1 MKNDRFAA
9 WKARLNYMKTDFPF
23 GPIQRKTNE
32 EGRLHADGE
41 PAFISPTRITYY
53 QNGRKHGIDAD
64 IFGTIHYYFDNIRIP
79 PNYYTKPES
88 LTVEEVLGHPNAEV
102 RYVGMKALGMEKVL
116 AHKKTKVVHRDE
128 EKGMVLFRINGVFD
142 EPVSYLKVVNST
154 AEPDGTFKNY
164 YLCVPPTMKT
174 CREAV
179 AWTFN
184 MKDSEYN
191 PVHET

>member
-1 MKNDRFAA
+1 MKRTYVLVDGEFVE
-9 WKARLNYMKTDFPF
+9 
-23 GPIQRKTNE
+23 RKTNE

-41 PAFISPTRITYY
+41 PAYISPTRVSYY
-53 QNGRKHGIDAD
+53 QNGRRHGLDAD

-79 PNYYTKPES
+79 PHYYTKPES
-88 LTVEEVLGHPNAEV
+88 LTVEEVLAHPNAEV

-116 AHKKTKVVHRDE
+116 EHKKTKVIHTDE
-128 EKGMVLFRINGVFD
+128 ESGMILFKISGVFED
-142 EPVSYLKVVNST
+142 PVCYLKVVNST

-174 CREAV
+174 CKEAV

-184 MKDSEYN
+184 MTASEYS
-191 PVHET
+191 PSQET